1 MSKSLR
7 TQVIEMTT
15 DKVRPEIDN
24 VYRESL
30 RSILDMFGGLHYI
43 DGNGKK
49 IKVKCVYGNPER
61 IAGKLKADNTL
72 ILPMITIV
80 ETETLNDDLRRR
92 YTPVLLNEKY
102 WDEKELR
109 AKRVLSL
116 SPRPVNISY
125 TINLWC
131 KYKADLDMLRSA
143 IFTKFNPDLQLN
155 TKFSSISKLFL
166 VSESDVGNV
175 QVQDREDRILQKA
188 IDISLETY
196 VENPKFLITN
206 TGEIKEFNFE
216 VAIDDG

>member
-7 TQVIEMTT
+7 AQILEMTT
-15 DKVRPEIDN
+15 DKIRPEIDN
-24 VYRESL
+24 IYRESL

-43 DGNGKK
+43 DGNSKK

-80 ETETLNDDLRRR
+80 ETETLNDDKRRR
-92 YTPVLLNEKY
+92 YTPLLLNEKY

-109 AKRVLSL
+109 AKRILSL

-131 KYKADLDMLRSA
+131 KYKADLDMLRSS

-155 TKFSSISKLFL
+155 TKFSGINKVFL
-166 VSESDVGNV
+166 ISESDAGSV
-175 QVQDREDRILQKA
+175 QVQDKEDRVLQKA
-188 IDISLETY
+188 IEVSLETY

-206 TGEIKEFNFE
+206 TGEIQEFNF
-216 VAIDDG
+216 

>member
-109 AKRVLSL
+109 
-116 SPRPVNISY
+116 
-125 TINLWC
+125 
-131 KYKADLDMLRSA
+131 
-143 IFTKFNPDLQLN
+143 
-155 TKFSSISKLFL
+155 
-166 VSESDVGNV
+166 
-175 QVQDREDRILQKA
+175 EDRILQKA

-206 TGEIKEFNFE
+206 TGEIKEFN
-216 VAIDDG
+216 V